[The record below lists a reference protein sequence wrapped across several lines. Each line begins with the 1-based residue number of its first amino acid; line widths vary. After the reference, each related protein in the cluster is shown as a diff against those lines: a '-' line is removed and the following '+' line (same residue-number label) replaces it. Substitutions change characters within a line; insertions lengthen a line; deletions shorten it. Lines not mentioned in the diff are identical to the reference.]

1 MTQTE
6 DIKMVVAHDRQK
18 KPAYN
23 STNPKGGVSSPLDSF
38 VVVESS
44 VLRTC
49 FCAEKRAHWQS
60 AKHQALKK
68 HLPSF
73 MLSNSTIF

>member
-6 DIKMVVAHDRQK
+6 DIKMVVAHDRQR

-23 STNPKGGVSSPLDSF
+23 STNPKGGVSSPLESF

-49 FCAEKRAHWQS
+49 FCAEKRAH
-60 AKHQALKK
+60 
-68 HLPSF
+68 
-73 MLSNSTIF
+73 